1 MRSPLGR
8 QILGEMKT
16 MPDTKTDFTEPTKI
30 TVDDA
35 KGRLDR
41 DEPLVF
47 ADARSP
53 QDWDESD
60 VKLPAAVRLPPD
72 EVEQHIHELPPDQP
86 IIVYCTGP
94 HEESSARVAEA
105 LAASGFKNAHP
116 LYGGFNAWKE
126 AGYPL
131 EPK

>member
-1 MRSPLGR
+1 
-8 QILGEMKT
+8 
-16 MPDTKTDFTEPTKI
+16 MPQTKTDFTEPTKI

-41 DEPLVF
+41 NEPLLFV
-47 ADARSP
+47 DARSP

-60 VKLPAAVRLPPD
+60 VKLPAAIRLPPD
-72 EVEQHIHELPPDQP
+72 QVVSHVHELPQDQP
-86 IIVYCTGP
+86 IIVYCNGP
-94 HEESSARVAEA
+94 HEASSTRMAEE
-105 LAASGFKNAHP
+105 LAARGFKNAHP
-116 LYGGFNAWKE
+116 LYGGFRAWKE